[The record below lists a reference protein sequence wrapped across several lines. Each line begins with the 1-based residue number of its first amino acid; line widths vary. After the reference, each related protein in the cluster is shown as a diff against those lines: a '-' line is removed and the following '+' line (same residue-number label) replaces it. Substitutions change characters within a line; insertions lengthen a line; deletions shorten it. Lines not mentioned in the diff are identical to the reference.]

1 MQEAMVMSAGLPSSA
16 GASAASTAAPAQTA
30 LPRGLVDAGVRV
42 SAAALLAPANC
53 RAPEKTPPSQQTPAS
68 VTREHLHLHLRSA
81 PRRAQERVDLLPAHG
96 PCQAL
101 APLQGQRPARAN
113 PALAENPRAPA
124 RSERSP
130 ACRPLGGRSHQGRQH
145 TGRQISSRAPTTP
158 VPSAPWPGA
167 PRVWC
172 CWSSC
177 LIPIRLRQRMY
188 CGHSATSSRQ

>member
-1 MQEAMVMSAGLPSSA
+1 MSAGLPSSA

-130 ACRPLGGRSHQGRQH
+130 ACRPLGGRSHQGRQQRQCH
-145 TGRQISSRAPTTP
+145 RRLGRAHHAFGAAGQAASS
-158 VPSAPWPGA
+158 PSGYGSACTAGIQRQAQGNSWPHA
-167 PRVWC
+167 QNPD
-172 CWSSC
+172 
-177 LIPIRLRQRMY
+177 L
-188 CGHSATSSRQ
+188 